1 MLILFQLLFFCINRF
16 KRQIGILRNGISTD
30 LLLVIIHTG
39 VPFTLLDGYN
49 SKKLDKFDP
58 QIISGYPVA
67 EPHTNDNTKCE

>member
-49 SKKLDKFDP
+49 SEKLDNLILK
-58 QIISGYPVA
+58 
-67 EPHTNDNTKCE
+67 

>member
-1 MLILFQLLFFCINRF
+1 MLILFQFLFFCINRF
-16 KRQIGILRNGISTD
+16 NQQIGILRNGISTD

-67 EPHTNDNTKCE
+67 EPPTNDNTKRE